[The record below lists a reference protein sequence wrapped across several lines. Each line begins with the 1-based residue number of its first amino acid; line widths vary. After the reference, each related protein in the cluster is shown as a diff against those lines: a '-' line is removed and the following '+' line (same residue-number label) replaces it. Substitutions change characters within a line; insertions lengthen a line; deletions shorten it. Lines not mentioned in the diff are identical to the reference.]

1 LSLAAQSPAED
12 ARIAI
17 VGGGICGLT
26 LALALHARGIACEV
40 HERAPEV
47 KALGVGITVLP
58 HGMRE
63 FDALGLGP
71 DLLAKGI
78 ENRESCFFN
87 RFGQLI
93 YKEPRGKL
101 AGYAYPEVG
110 MHRGR
115 LHKILY
121 DAARERIGRDRILA
135 DRDCVGLDQ
144 DEAGVTL
151 HFRETS
157 TGRSLPSPRAKAVIA
172 CDGVNSAVRRSF
184 YPDEELAF
192 AGINTWRGV
201 TRMQPILDGRSY
213 LRIGSLLTGKIVIYP
228 IIDDVDGSGSQLVNW
243 TTEIKSASFEK
254 NDWNEP
260 GRLEDFIHLYEGFRF
275 DWLDVP
281 RMIRSANI
289 LLEYPMVD
297 KDPVARWSF
306 ARVTL
311 AGDAAHP
318 MYPRGSNGAAQAV
331 IDARVLADCLASEPD
346 PEAAFAAY
354 EAARREATAR
364 VVRANRENPPDL
376 INIKVEE
383 LVGDKPFD
391 NLDRYITQAELK
403 ALSENYKRVAGFAL
417 ADIQGQ
423 ADRDL

>member
-1 LSLAAQSPAED
+1 MTAKSPPAK
-12 ARIAI
+12 AGIAI

-26 LALALHARGIACEV
+26 LALELNQRGIACEV
-40 HERAPEV
+40 FERAPQV
-47 KALGVGITVLP
+47 KELGVGITVLP

-63 FDALGLGP
+63 FTALGLGEE
-71 DLLAKGI
+71 LLAKGI

-101 AGYAYPEVG
+101 AGYAFPEVG
-110 MHRGR
+110 LHRGR
-115 LHKILY
+115 LHLTLY
-121 DAARERIGRDRILA
+121 EAACERLGAEHLLT

-144 DEAGVTL
+144 DEDGATL

-157 TGRSLPSPRAKAVIA
+157 TGRRLDPVRAKAVIA
-172 CDGVNSAVRRSF
+172 CDGVNSTIRRSF
-184 YPDEELAF
+184 YPDEQLAF

-201 TRMQPILDGRSY
+201 TRRKPILGGHSY
-213 LRIGSLLTGKIVIYP
+213 LRIGSILTGKIVIYP
-228 IIDDVDGSGSQLVNW
+228 IVDDVDGAGNQLINW
-243 TTEIKSASFEK
+243 TTEIKSAAFEK

-260 GRLEDFIHLYEGFRF
+260 GDLDDFIELYEGFRF

-281 RMIRSANI
+281 EMIRSSEI

-297 KDPVARWSF
+297 RDPVGRWTF
-306 ARVTL
+306 GRATL

-331 IDARVLADCLASEPD
+331 IDARVLADCLARDVD
-346 PEAAFAAY
+346 PRSALKAY
-354 EAARREATAR
+354 EAARREATSK
-364 VVRANRENPPDL
+364 VVRANRENPPDV

-383 LVGDKPFD
+383 LVGDKPFA
-391 NLDRYITQAELK
+391 NLDDYITQDELR
-403 ALSENYKRVAGFAL
+403 ALSENYKRIAGFSV
-417 ADIQGQ
+417 ADIPGS
-423 ADRDL
+423 ARPG